1 MDLGLDTL
9 SLWQGRDA
17 GLPLNPS
24 LVVFIILVGKLGW
37 TLWEGRATVHNHMDL
52 HLCGTFQNLPT
63 HVSIKLLNQAPLVLE
78 HFGEM
83 LCQ

>member
-9 SLWQGRDA
+9 RLQQGRGSRGA
-17 GLPLNPS
+17 GLSLNPG

-37 TLWEGRATVHNHMDL
+37 TQWEGVHNHMDL
-52 HLCGTFQNLPT
+52 HLCGTFQNLN
-63 HVSIKLLNQAPLVLE
+63 LLNQAPLVFE